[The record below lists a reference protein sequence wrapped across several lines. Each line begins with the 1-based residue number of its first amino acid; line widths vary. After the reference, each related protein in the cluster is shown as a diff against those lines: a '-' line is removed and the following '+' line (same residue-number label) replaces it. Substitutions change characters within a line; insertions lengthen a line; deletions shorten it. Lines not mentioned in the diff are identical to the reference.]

1 MELTNRITRILPV
14 DGVGLLAADVVGRLH
29 LLDDRLR
36 LLRSAPVAATA
47 TPPCGWP
54 LYTVAVAGPWVVTKD
69 KYGTITKWSLDT
81 LDPVDVLDAKA
92 TANRDHLVEDEEPSP
107 EISRGIAVWK
117 GRVHVNNGFR
127 QLAVIDLDTFVVERI
142 VPSFTG
148 EVALESVCTDRPGVH
163 AVGDRAGRVHLGSL
177 EDLAFPTVVQV
188 DHGNIHRLLHDPL
201 HDRFWATQDVG
212 TGDDRYVRHGLAV
225 LTPDGRLVRQLPFAR
240 NDVEALAFS
249 RDHTRAYVGGFDG
262 VIHVLDNSRPQPR
275 VTATLDG
282 YSHQVSDCVVTE
294 DDALVV
300 LTQDGH
306 LVRTDP
312 ARNTVTARAPF
323 RRQCVWDLQAA
334 PNTPGTLY
342 AATDDGVAVVRVGG
356 TAAAPSL
363 CVSARHVTGL
373 GFTRRI
379 QPMPDG
385 GWIGV
390 TWDRK
395 VTRSGNDGTPR
406 WTSAMPAIAHT
417 VAVSPDRRRALV
429 ATNVG
434 AIELDTATGH
444 TVDHL
449 DVDGLPV
456 WAATYLPTGER
467 VVGTRTGELRAFDAH
482 DTSVTWQLR
491 LRLGEYVKRLWADAH
506 DLYVTGSG
514 GLKRIPLHGDA
525 VEHRYVELLDNTVEN
540 GVVHADTVC
549 AVSYGCQI
557 AAYDRHTGDLTGL
570 VEDLPGEPKGVA
582 VTRVDDEAFL
592 VVGGRGGY
600 LDLYRLDAR
609 SARGTLARVRRAFL
623 PRGAT
628 RTTR

>member
-1 MELTNRITRILPV
+1 MELTDRITRILPV
-14 DGVGLLAADVVGRLH
+14 DGVGLLAADVAGRIH

-36 LLRSAPVAATA
+36 LLRSAPVPATA
-47 TPPCGWP
+47 VPPCGRP
-54 LYTVAVAGPWVVTKD
+54 VYTVAVAGPWVVTKD

-92 TANRDHLVEDEEPSP
+92 TADHDHLVEDEEPSP

-117 GRVHVNNGFR
+117 GRVYVNNGFR
-127 QLAVIDLDTFVVERI
+127 QLAVIDLGSFAVERI

-148 EVALESVCTDRPGVH
+148 EVALESVCTDRPGIH

-177 EDLAFPTVVQV
+177 EDLTFPTVVRV
-188 DHGNIHRLLHDPL
+188 DHGNIHRLVHDRLHDL
-201 HDRFWATQDVG
+201 FWATQDIG

-225 LTPDGRLVRQLPFAR
+225 LTPDGQVVHQLPFAR

-262 VIHVLDNSRPQPR
+262 VIHVLDNTRPEPR
-275 VTATLDG
+275 ITRTLDG
-282 YSHQVSDCVVTE
+282 FSHQVSDCAVTE

-312 ARNTVTARAPF
+312 ARATVTARAPF
-323 RRQCVWDLQAA
+323 RPQCVWDLQADPA
-334 PNTPGTLY
+334 DPRTLY
-342 AATDDGVAVVRVGG
+342 AATDDGVAVVRAGG
-356 TAAAPSL
+356 TAAAPLLS
-363 CVSARHVTGL
+363 VTAHHVTGL

-379 QPMPDG
+379 QPVPD

-390 TWDRK
+390 TWDGK
-395 VTRSGNDGTPR
+395 VVRAGRDGGLL
-406 WTSAMPAIAHT
+406 WTSAMPALSHT
-417 VAVSPDRRRALV
+417 VAVSPDGRRALV
-429 ATNVG
+429 ATNAG
-434 AIELDTATGH
+434 AVELDTATGR
-444 TVDHL
+444 TVGLL

-482 DTSVTWQLR
+482 DTTVTWRLR
-491 LRLGEYVKRLWADAH
+491 LRLGEYVKRLWSDAH
-506 DLYVTGSG
+506 HLYVTGSD
-514 GLKRIPLHGDA
+514 GLKQIPHHGARI
-525 VEHRYVELLDNTVEN
+525 ERRYVELLDNTVEN
-540 GVVHADTVC
+540 GAVHAGTVC

-557 AAYDRHTGDLTGL
+557 AAYDRHTGELTGL

-582 VTRVDDEAFL
+582 VIRVDDETFL

-600 LDLYRLDAR
+600 LDLYRLRAR
-609 SARGTLARVRRAFL
+609 SPKGALARVRRTFL

-628 RTTR
+628 RDTR